1 MKFTVKASTLVLSLL
16 FIFFAVTIVN
26 HFIANTV
33 EGVTNKDE
41 CEEENL
47 DETDGEKII
56 RLESEIMEKQKEV
69 DELRVKVEQPLE
81 PNNED
86 VDEGIVNEYA
96 EAEENVDKID
106 TENEE

>member
-26 HFIANTV
+26 HFITNTV

-41 CEEENL
+41 CEEEL

-56 RLESEIMEKQKEV
+56 RLETEIMEKQKEV
-69 DELRVKVEQPLE
+69 DELRIKVEQPLE
-81 PNNED
+81 PNNENIVED
-86 VDEGIVNEYA
+86 NVNENT
-96 EAEENVDKID
+96 EIEENNNEVD
-106 TENEE
+106 TETE

>member
-26 HFIANTV
+26 HFITNTV

-41 CEEENL
+41 CEEEL

-56 RLESEIMEKQKEV
+56 RLETEIMEKQKEV
-69 DELRVKVEQPLE
+69 DELRIKVEQPIE
-81 PNNED
+81 PNNKDIVED
-86 VDEGIVNEYA
+86 NVNENT
-96 EAEENVDKID
+96 EIEENNNEVD
-106 TENEE
+106 TETE

>member
-26 HFIANTV
+26 HFIANTI
-33 EGVTNKDE
+33 EGVTNKDD
-41 CEEENL
+41 CEEEL

-56 RLESEIMEKQKEV
+56 RLEAEIIEKQKEV
-69 DELRVKVEQPLE
+69 DELRTEVEKPLE
-81 PNNED
+81 PNNEEIDEDD
-86 VDEGIVNEYA
+86 VDEN
-96 EAEENVDKID
+96 

>member
-26 HFIANTV
+26 HFITNTV

-41 CEEENL
+41 CEEEL

-56 RLESEIMEKQKEV
+56 RLETEIMEKQKEV
-69 DELRVKVEQPLE
+69 DELRIKVEQPLE

-86 VDEGIVNEYA
+86 IVEDNVNENT
-96 EAEENVDKID
+96 EIEENNNEVD
-106 TENEE
+106 TETE

>member
-1 MKFTVKASTLVLSLL
+1 MKFTVKASTVVLSLL
-16 FIFFAVTIVN
+16 LIFFAVTIVN

-33 EGVTNKDE
+33 EGVTNKDD
-41 CEEENL
+41 CEEEL

-56 RLESEIMEKQKEV
+56 RLETEIMEKQKEV
-69 DELRVKVEQPLE
+69 DELRIKVEQPLE

-86 VDEGIVNEYA
+86 VDEDNVNEDT
-96 EAEENVDKID
+96 EAEENVDKLD

>member
-26 HFIANTV
+26 HFITNTV

-41 CEEENL
+41 CEEEKL

-69 DELRVKVEQPLE
+69 EELRIKVEQPLE
-81 PNNED
+81 PSDEVSDED
-86 VDEGIVNEYA
+86 VEIDKNEV
-96 EAEENVDKID
+96 EVDTTPEE
-106 TENEE
+106 